1 MKRRGVAQ
9 FWNSKFNEDSENKN
23 PNLYSSPLAKNLMK
37 SSSQKI
43 VEKNEKEGVE
53 ESKDVLSRMKST
65 VSARNLFA
73 GRDILNQITEFCSE
87 LKRMATKAREG
98 ENSESNMEKSVKEE
112 EGQVEVE
119 VLGDKD
125 LRKRERKPLLEVKVV
140 EETYPSQGIQQSNS
154 NISSKE
160 KQIRRKK

>member
-112 EGQVEVE
+112 EGEVE